1 MSVSAR
7 RGVSFLVLVLLAASV
22 LAASSVSVA
31 QGKPGTV
38 YTRFTDE
45 DVTRFL
51 QEDGFQFTPRGNGGF
66 QVVLGGRKCGLVNRE
81 TNMLISAYWK
91 GAVPLDRINEWNTK
105 YRFSHA
111 YVDDEG
117 DTAVEADLSLEGGIT
132 KERFTSYIKT
142 FQMTVSAFSEFVKK

>member
-1 MSVSAR
+1 MSVPAR
-7 RGVSFLVLVLLAASV
+7 RGVSFLVLIMVASSLLAAGS
-22 LAASSVSVA
+22 SVA
-31 QGKPGTV
+31 QGKPVTV

-51 QEDGFQFTPRGNGGF
+51 QEDGFQFTPRGSGGF
-66 QVVLGGRKCGLVNRE
+66 QVVLSGRKCGLVNRE
-81 TNMLISAYWK
+81 TNLLISTYMK
-91 GAVPLDRINEWNTK
+91 GAVPLDRINEWNIK